1 MRSLIFILG
10 VVLIGF
16 VFFAGCSSDS
26 GNATNGVTTV
36 PTATPIPT
44 TTIPTTIVTPT
55 PTPTPTAVPTPDP
68 LGDNP
73 NLVTIKT
80 IAGVAGSQTVNVTV
94 PDRSW
99 ELWYTADPLGT
110 GGQDR
115 QSTTGANSAVF
126 PSLKI
131 VVKDAATGT
140 EIETVEPPGG
150 IDTLLWQRTGDPRP
164 WSKKFY
170 EGNKAY
176 VFDITG
182 RHVKSYLIEV
192 RVPKS

>member
-1 MRSLIFILG
+1 MRHLILILG
-10 VVLIGF
+10 VVLAGF

-26 GNATNGVTTV
+26 GKETNVVTTV
-36 PTATPIPT
+36 PTATPLPT
-44 TTIPTTIVTPT
+44 TTIQTTMVTPT
-55 PTPTPTAVPTPDP
+55 PTPTPVPTPDP

-80 IAGVAGSQTVNVTV
+80 ITGVSGSQSVNVTV

-99 ELWYTADPLGT
+99 EIWYTADPIGT

-115 QSTTGANSAVF
+115 QSATGANSAVF
-126 PSLKI
+126 PSLTII
-131 VVKDAATGT
+131 VRDAATGI

-150 IDTLLWQRTGDPRP
+150 IDTLLWQRTVDPRP